1 MRLFGPGAQELLRGV
16 DNTGSLS
23 RAANHM
29 GMSYSKAWRMVD
41 EIERGL
47 DTRLL
52 KRQAGGLTG
61 GGSRLTAEGS
71 LVLERFE
78 AFIREA
84 DDMLEALFYKH
95 FADLPYGA
103 ASEREADAATP
114 PPQDP
119 RRGDRAGRPSRRQ
132 RRAG

>member
-16 DNTGSLS
+16 EDTGTLS
-23 RAANHM
+23 RAAKHM

-52 KRQAGGLTG
+52 ERHAGGPTG
-61 GGSRLTAEGS
+61 GGSCLTAEGS

-78 AFIREA
+78 AFIRDA

-103 ASEREADAATP
+103 ASGREADPA
-114 PPQDP
+114 
-119 RRGDRAGRPSRRQ
+119 
-132 RRAG
+132 